1 MAPLGGDSRIK
12 PSEPGE
18 ASLRSSYAVG
28 VDVGGTRI
36 AVGLV
41 ERKGRVVKD
50 AKRLTPKTGP
60 FAVVDT
66 IIDLVEEVSAG
77 AHQSE
82 IAGIGIG
89 LPAQVDF
96 LRQSIEFCTNLPLAG
111 VDVRSLVMS
120 RSKLDV
126 TIDNDGNMAA
136 LGESRYGAAKGAR
149 DFLMIT
155 VGTGVGGGIFLNDEL
170 YRGSRGLGGEVGHVV
185 VQLED
190 GIPCPCGGSG
200 HLESYVGRP
209 AIAARG
215 RVAAEMFS
223 GREILAAAGGELDAV
238 TAESVLIAASG
249 GDDVARE
256 ILLECG
262 GILGRALVGF
272 VNILNPKIIVVGGGI
287 AESADF
293 LVERAAEVMQGEAL
307 AGRRDVSV
315 VQAVLGNDAG
325 ILGAAALAFDEY
337 DAHEGVH

>member
-1 MAPLGGDSRIK
+1 M
-12 PSEPGE
+12 
-18 ASLRSSYAVG
+18 RSSYAVG

-66 IIDLVEEVSAG
+66 IIDLVEEVSVG

-96 LRQSIEFCTNLPLAG
+96 TRQSIEFCTNLPLAG
-111 VDVRSLVMS
+111 VDMRSLVMS
-120 RSKLDV
+120 RSKTDV

-155 VGTGVGGGIFLNDEL
+155 VGTGIGGGIFLNGEL

-185 VQLED
+185 VQMD
-190 GIPCPCGGSG
+190 GDPCPCGGKG
-200 HLESYVGRP
+200 HLESYVSRP

-215 RVAAEMFS
+215 RKAAEKPS
-223 GREILAAAGGELDAV
+223 GRKIREAAGGSAEAI
-238 TAESVLIAASG
+238 TAESVLMAARSG
-249 GDDVARE
+249 DSVARE

-262 GILGRALVGF
+262 DTLGRAFVGF
-272 VNILNPKIIVVGGGI
+272 VNVLNPKLIVVGGGI
-287 AESADF
+287 GEAADF
-293 LVERAAEVMQGEAL
+293 MVERAESVMEAEAL

-337 DAHEGVH
+337 DAHEGMH